1 MVIDHLLIAL
11 RPRRR
16 GYAGAGT
23 SVRYTG
29 HMPSIEDRLDHRP
42 RAARTATPPRRP
54 PVPALRR
61 GLAVLGVLATRP
73 APVSATAISRQLG
86 LARSTVYELL
96 GELAAAGYVVHLPQ
110 QRRWGLGVAAFEIG
124 SAYLRG
130 QPLERLGRPILRRL
144 VGSLKIPGRTGGL
157 TAHLGVLHGPQ
168 TLYLAKESAKES
180 TGAPGPTLVTDVG
193 VRLPAALTATGLSL
207 LAALPP
213 AQVRAVFA
221 DRAAFVVRTGSGPT
235 TLPELRADLAA
246 VRRRGWATEHGR
258 VTEGTASV
266 AAAAYDHNARPL
278 AAIGLTLR
286 HQCSE
291 SPCGETYPEFAARVS
306 SAAAE
311 LTSAVGGRAPGA
323 DDG

>member
-1 MVIDHLLIAL
+1 
-11 RPRRR
+11 
-16 GYAGAGT
+16 
-23 SVRYTG
+23 
-29 HMPSIEDRLDHRP
+29 MPASEDRIEEPGDGEDGS
-42 RAARTATPPRRP
+42 TPRRP

-96 GELAAAGYVVHLPQ
+96 GELAAAGYAAHLPQ

-144 VGSLKIPGRTGGL
+144 VGSLPRHGGAGGL
-157 TAHLGVLHGPQ
+157 TAHLGVLHGAQ
-168 TLYLAKESAKES
+168 TLYLAKETA
-180 TGAPGPTLVTDVG
+180 GAPGPTLVTDVG

-207 LAALPP
+207 LAALPA

-221 DRAAFVVRTGSGPT
+221 DRAAFVVRTDSGPT

-286 HQCSE
+286 HYCAE
-291 SPCGETYPEFAARVS
+291 SPCGETYPEFAAQVRH
-306 SAAAE
+306 AAVE
-311 LTSAVGGRAPGA
+311 LTTAVGGRAPATQQG
-323 DDG
+323 